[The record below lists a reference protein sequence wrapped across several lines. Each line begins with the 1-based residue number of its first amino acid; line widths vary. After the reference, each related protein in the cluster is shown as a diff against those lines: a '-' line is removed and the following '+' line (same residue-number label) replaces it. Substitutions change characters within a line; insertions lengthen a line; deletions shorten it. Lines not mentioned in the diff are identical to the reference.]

1 MLLQKRSQQFSMS
14 KRFIDIEG
22 LFHSTAELA
31 GKVEEQ
37 VNESIGLSKGLIGK
51 AVHSGLNRG
60 L

>member
-1 MLLQKRSQQFSMS
+1 MS

-51 AVHSGLNRG
+51 VVHSGLNRG